1 MKAPLC
7 RCGARAEYSVCVLVS
22 SLGLRPRRQKCGRA
36 EVFCAACIQKFLSK
50 RGSMDASGL
59 QESLR
64 NAYTSIAERSGSESI
79 PHIASE
85 CAIDREQEV
94 GTNEP
99 EVIRCG
105 RQ

>member
-1 MKAPLC
+1 MKPPLC
-7 RCGARAEYSVCVLVS
+7 RCGARAQYSVCVLAS
-22 SLGLRPRRQKCGRA
+22 TLGLRPRRQKCGRGVA
-36 EVFCAACIQKFLSK
+36 FCAACIQKLLSERWSMNA
-50 RGSMDASGL
+50 RGI

-64 NAYTSIAERSGSESI
+64 EAYTSIAGHSGAESN
-79 PHIASE
+79 PHTASE

-94 GTNEP
+94 GTDEP

>member
-1 MKAPLC
+1 MKPSRC

-22 SLGLRPRRQKCGRA
+22 TLGLRPPRQKCGRA
-36 EVFCAACIQKFLSK
+36 QAFCAACIQSLVSS
-50 RGSMDASGL
+50 RWRMDASGV

-64 NAYTSIAERSGSESI
+64 EAYTAIADASGAESN
-79 PHIASE
+79 PHRASE

-94 GTNEP
+94 RMDEP